1 MSGFVIVYQRK
12 TGESRVRSFLGE
24 NGYRDAF
31 DERMKLEAE
40 NSDPDV
46 EIVSLVSDSLESVR
60 LTHSSYFENV
70 VASV

>member
-40 NSDPDV
+40 NSDPDARRA
-46 EIVSLVSDSLESVR
+46 VR
-60 LTHSSYFENV
+60 V
-70 VASV
+70 